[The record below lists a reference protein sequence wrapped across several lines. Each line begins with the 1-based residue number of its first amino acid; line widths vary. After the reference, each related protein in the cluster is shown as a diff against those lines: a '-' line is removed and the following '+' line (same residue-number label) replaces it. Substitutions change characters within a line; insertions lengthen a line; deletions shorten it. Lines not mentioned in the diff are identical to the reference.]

1 MDLASA
7 ELVGSS
13 KNENSLPGMVLNTK
27 KPVVYVDDFGKRH
40 RYIFHPKLVA
50 SVLKFTFVL
59 LIYNGCVL
67 HEHYL
72 DMHPPVYQPKWKVFK
87 LCLK

>member
-27 KPVVYVDDFGKRH
+27 KPVVYVDHFGKRH

-50 SVLKFTFVL
+50 SVLKFTFLL
-59 LIYNGCVL
+59 LIYWLMV
-67 HEHYL
+67 
-72 DMHPPVYQPKWKVFK
+72 VF
-87 LCLK
+87 CMNIT

>member
-1 MDLASA
+1 LQAKFPANTNILYVDLASA

-27 KPVVYVDDFGKRH
+27 KPVAYVDDFGKRL

-50 SVLKFTFVL
+50 SVLKFTFLL
-59 LIYNGCVL
+59 LIYL
-67 HEHYL
+67 L
-72 DMHPPVYQPKWKVFK
+72 MAVF
-87 LCLK
+87 CMNIT